1 MYMISY
7 YRLLLFVGCLF
18 TFSLN
23 AQINYSA
30 NDHEA
35 VYDFP
40 FGYGSNLGVY
50 SGWTDQDLA
59 ALIAG
64 DPAKGIIGASGNTM
78 RPTLPE
84 NFLEAWGYDI
94 RKDAFQYYKD
104 IGMKGIVAFVGFP
117 SEEHRDTIEFCDGEQ
132 SYMFKNMYTPI
143 WDGGK
148 NGTPVND
155 TNYYALYLYKTIQV
169 YGDYVDIWEISNEP
183 DLSGSPSSYQ
193 GPQVPSSWWNVD
205 PDPCDIAIK
214 APIQYYNRM
223 LRISYEVIKSMQPD
237 DLIAVGGLGYA
248 SFLDGIL
255 RNTDNLDEGKITAEY
270 PLKGGAYFDVLSF
283 HTYPHIDGS
292 TRAWNTP
299 EQKWDYYRH
308 SDRTVENGYLRTYRN
323 FKEVADFH
331 GYTGEK
337 YPKKHYIVTET
348 NIPNREYGEYIGS
361 VEAQRNF
368 TMKAILKS
376 MVHDIHQIHFFTI
389 AEEGAFFTQE
399 FSYMGLYSKLGAS
412 YEEPASLTEQGI
424 AFKTLAMVTKEYQYD
439 ETATTALNLPAYID
453 GLALKNNAD
462 EPIYVLWAKTYL
474 DRSEKTSAT
483 YQIENIAEGNIM
495 AIYDWDYSVTHKIDS
510 IPGNQLSL
518 NGTPRL
524 FKPLGKLNIAF
535 DLLPTIENNPA
546 DIEFRLNYYLYGEA
560 TVYANLYDNAGH
572 QVSNVISK
580 TKQSA
585 GYYQYNVS
593 TEFLPQGVYHLKLKA
608 GFKTFNQSIVV
619 VH

>member
-1 MYMISY
+1 M
-7 YRLLLFVGCLF
+7 G
-18 TFSLN
+18 SLSLS
-23 AQINYSA
+23 AQINFSA
-30 NDHEA
+30 NTHETEF
-35 VYDFP
+35 DFP

-50 SGWTDQDLA
+50 TGWSDQDLA

-64 DPAKGIIGASGNTM
+64 DPDKGLIGASGNTL

-84 NFLEAWGYDI
+84 NFLETWGYEI
-94 RKDAFQYYKD
+94 RKDAFQYYKQ
-104 IGMKGIVAFVGFP
+104 IGMEGIVAFVGFP
-117 SEEHRDTIEFCDGEQ
+117 SEAHRDTLEFCEGEQ

-143 WDGGK
+143 WDDGA

-193 GPQVPSSWWNVD
+193 GPQVPTSWWNVN
-205 PDPCDIAIK
+205 PNPCDIAIK

-223 LRISYEVIKSMQPD
+223 LRISYEVIKSEQPD

-255 RNTDNLDEGKITAEY
+255 RNTDNLDEGKVTAEY

-308 SDRTVENGYLRTYRN
+308 SDKTIENGYLRTYRD
-323 FKEVADFH
+323 FKDVVDFH

-348 NIPNREYGEYIGS
+348 NIPNREYGEFIGS

-376 MVHDIHQIHFFTI
+376 MIHDIHQIHFFTI
-389 AEEGAFFTQE
+389 AEEGAYFTQE
-399 FSYMGLYSKLGAS
+399 FSYMGLYSKLGSS
-412 YEEPASLTEQGI
+412 YAEPVHLTEQGI
-424 AFKTLAMVTKEYQYD
+424 AFKTIALLTKGYD
-439 ETATTALNLPAYID
+439 YDKAATDALNLPAYID
-453 GLALKNNAD
+453 GLALKNDA
-462 EPIYVLWAKTYL
+462 EEIIYVLWAKTYL
-474 DRSEKTSAT
+474 DKSEKTNAT
-483 YQIENIAEGNIM
+483 YQIDVTEPGNIM
-495 AIYDWDYSVTHKIDS
+495 AIYDWDYSATNHIDS

-524 FKPLGKLNIAF
+524 FKPLGKQKLAF
-535 DLLPTIENNPA
+535 DLVPSIENNPA
-546 DIEFRLNYYLYGEA
+546 DIDFRLKYYLYGEA
-560 TVYANLYDNAGH
+560 AVYANLYDNAGH
-572 QVSNVISK
+572 QIATIIPKS
-580 TKQSA
+580 TQQA
-585 GYYQYNVS
+585 GYYQYTIP
-593 TEFLPQGVYHLKLKA
+593 TEYLPQGTYYLRMKA
-608 GFKTFNQSIVV
+608 GFKRFNQSIVV